1 MQTALRDRRGFTLIE
16 IVIAVAI
23 VAIFAAAISPMVF
36 RHLEDAKI
44 GKAQNEAET
53 IATAVLNY
61 YKDVGAWPYT
71 NTNGPAGNQIDRVLS
86 SSVVATGTGPDAA
99 PGAGNWGTYGNSK
112 SLGDYLYFNNP
123 DDDSSASGNGA
134 DQNNQD
140 WPTTG
145 KGAWKGPYL
154 DGYDIRDPWGN
165 PYEYRQLDRRTYQ
178 IQCYG
183 EDCQPDTEDDAS
195 RCWTAAQWAERPHDR
210 GTVVSFRIFRI
221 SARESSRASMTRWK
235 PHASRNRTRSGSR
248 LSAWVLAKRGMGGR
262 SISKSPISWMIRAS
276 TPAW

>member
-1 MQTALRDRRGFTLIE
+1 MQTDLRDRHGFTLIE

-86 SSVVATGTGPDAA
+86 STVVATGTGPDAA

-154 DGYDIRDPWGN
+154 DSYDIRDPWGN
-165 PYEYRQLDRRTYQ
+165 AYVINARYLPGGRYNGSIRHKVFVLSAGPNGVWETGYSDAV
-178 IQCYG
+178 
-183 EDCQPDTEDDAS
+183 TEDILGD
-195 RCWTAAQWAERPHDR
+195 DV
-210 GTVVSFRIFRI
+210 GMVVS
-221 SARESSRASMTRWK
+221 
-235 PHASRNRTRSGSR
+235 
-248 LSAWVLAKRGMGGR
+248 
-262 SISKSPISWMIRAS
+262 IR
-276 TPAW
+276 